1 MNDSTELE
9 NLKKQVNELMD
20 AQREKEIRADERSKI
35 RGQIIAFLKVRVPP
49 LVVVLGTKLIEKMF

>member
-1 MNDSTELE
+1 MNDSTEL
-9 NLKKQVNELMD
+9 NELMD

-35 RGQIIAFLKVRVPP
+35 RGQIIAFLKVWVPP